1 MAAITVQGV
10 GMRSTIVT
18 LTLLTACAAEAP
30 PPETSRVVPGR
41 SARVAP
47 APVAGETPLAPE
59 SPAPESP
66 APESPVPESP
76 APTPAPPT
84 PPGQDLEPGAIVGGT
99 LLALR
104 EAPGDVVVVGDP
116 DGHRVFVVDLEARA
130 VRRTYT
136 VDGAP
141 RRLAELPDGRVLVT
155 LARGGLVVLASAA
168 ADAPDATRLDVC
180 GLPRGVAVDAAHQR
194 VLVACREGALVVL
207 DARTLREERRLTLPR
222 DLRDVVVSGD
232 TTYVTRFKTAEV
244 LVLDATLSLRTT
256 ARLPVHQGDFKLT
269 PAVAWRAVAGDHHDL
284 WVVHQQGRTDLGIE
298 QQAASMTTTQLGYGG
313 EVIVT
318 QGGPP
323 CTRPVV
329 TPALSRVG
337 PDGTVTS
344 GPVLARGTLMVDVA
358 LHDRTLVLADAGA
371 HPHSQGSPL
380 RQLALDELRMD
391 TELARSASPAT
402 CAGTFDE
409 AGDDALVEP
418 LLRQVGEGSVTAVSF
433 DRRGQPV
440 ALVGAPLTVITKRGP
455 VVVGPQE
462 FTGHGQRLFHRDAAL
477 GVACASCHPEGED
490 DGLVWNLPEPRRT
503 PALGGG
509 LLDSAPYHWLGD
521 LRDLPALYTEVFE
534 GRMGGPSLS
543 RADTEALTAWL
554 DALPSID
561 APPVV
566 DMDAVDRGARIAARS
581 ALGCDTCHFGRARQE
596 SVDVG
601 TGRAFQPPSL
611 RGLAFR
617 APYLHDGCAPTLA
630 DRFGRCATRGH
641 GVTERLT
648 SRELNDLIAYLESL

>member
-10 GMRSTIVT
+10 GMRSPIVT
-18 LTLLTACAAEAP
+18 LTLLAACAAEAP

-41 SARVAP
+41 TIVAIPTPP
-47 APVAGETPLAPE
+47 AP
-59 SPAPESP
+59 PAPESP
-66 APESPVPESP
+66 PTMPESPPTMPESS
-76 APTPAPPT
+76 PT
-84 PPGQDLEPGAIVGGT
+84 PPLGHDLEPAAIIGGT
-99 LLALR
+99 LLPLH
-104 EAPGDVVVVGDP
+104 EAPGNVVVVGDP

-136 VDGAP
+136 VDAAP

-155 LARGGLVVLASAA
+155 LARGGLLVLASAA
-168 ADAPDATRLDVC
+168 ADAPEATRLEVC

-194 VLVACREGALVVL
+194 VLIACREGALVVL

-222 DLRDVVVSGD
+222 DLRDVVVSGS

-244 LVLDATLSLRTT
+244 LVLDEALSVRAT
-256 ARLPVHQGDFKLT
+256 ARLPIQQGDFKLT
-269 PAVAWRAVAGDHHDL
+269 PAVAWRAVAGDHDDL
-284 WVVHQQGRTDLGIE
+284 WVVHQQGRTDLGLE

-313 EVIVT
+313 QVIVT

-323 CTRPVV
+323 CARPVV

-337 PDGTVTS
+337 PDGAVTT
-344 GPVLARGTLMVDVA
+344 GPVLARGTLMVDAA
-358 LHDRTLVLADAGA
+358 LHDRTLLLADAGVHA
-371 HPHSQGSPL
+371 RSQGSPL

-391 TELARSASPAT
+391 GEAARGASPAG

-409 AGDDALVEP
+409 AGDDTVVEP
-418 LLRQVGEGSVTAVSF
+418 LLRQVGEGLVTAVSF

-440 ALVGAPLTVITKRGP
+440 ALVGAPLTLITKRGP
-455 VVVGPQE
+455 VAVGPQE
-462 FTGHGQRLFHRDAAL
+462 FTGRGQRLFHQDAAL

-534 GRMGGPSLS
+534 GRMGGPPLS
-543 RADTEALTAWL
+543 RADAAALTDWL

-566 DMDAVDRGARIAARS
+566 DVDAVERGARIAARS
-581 ALGCDTCHFGRARQE
+581 SQGCQSCHFGRARQE
-596 SVDVG
+596 SMDVG
-601 TGRAFQPPSL
+601 TGRRFQPPSL

-641 GVTERLT
+641 GATEHLT
-648 SRELNDLIAYLESL
+648 ARELDDLIAYLESL

>member
-1 MAAITVQGV
+1 
-10 GMRSTIVT
+10 MRSTFVT
-18 LTLLTACAAEAP
+18 LTLLAACAAEAP

-41 SARVAP
+41 TVSFTPASPPSA
-47 APVAGETPLAPE
+47 G
-59 SPAPESP
+59 PAPESP
-66 APESPVPESP
+66 APPAPTVPESP
-76 APTPAPPT
+76 PPSPSTAPAVPP
-84 PPGQDLEPGAIVGGT
+84 PLGHDLEPAAIVGGT
-99 LLALR
+99 LLALHQ
-104 EAPGDVVVVGDP
+104 APGNVVVVGDA
-116 DGHRVFVVDLEARA
+116 DGHRVFVVDLEARS

-136 VDGAP
+136 VDAAP

-180 GLPRGVAVDAAHQR
+180 GLPRGVAVDVAHDR

-207 DARTLREERRLTLPR
+207 DARTLREERRVALPR
-222 DLRDVVVSGD
+222 DLRDVVVSGT

-244 LVLDATLSLRTT
+244 LVLDEALSLRAT
-256 ARLPVHQGDFKLT
+256 ARLPLQRGDFKLT
-269 PAVAWRAVAGDHHDL
+269 PAVAWRAVAGDHDDL
-284 WVVHQQGRTDLGIE
+284 WVVHQQGRTDLGVE
-298 QQAASMTTTQLGYGG
+298 QQAAAMTTTRLTYGG
-313 EVIVT
+313 QVIVT

-323 CTRPVV
+323 CVRPVV

-337 PDGTVTS
+337 PDGAVTT
-344 GPVLARGTLMVDVA
+344 GPVLARGTLMVDAA
-358 LHDRTLVLADAGA
+358 LHDRTLLLADAGA
-371 HPHSQGSPL
+371 HPRSQGSPL
-380 RQLALDELRMD
+380 RQLALDDLRLD
-391 TELARSASPAT
+391 GEAARSASPAD
-402 CAGTFDE
+402 CVGVVDE
-409 AGDDALVEP
+409 AGGDDTVVEP

-433 DRRGQPV
+433 DRRGQAV
-440 ALVGAPLTVITKRGP
+440 ALVGAPLAVLTRRGRID
-455 VVVGPQE
+455 VGWQE

-534 GRMGGPSLS
+534 GRMGGPPLS
-543 RADTEALTAWL
+543 RADTAALTAWL

-566 DMDAVDRGARIAARS
+566 DADAVERGARIAARS
-581 ALGCDTCHFGRARQE
+581 ALGCQNCHFGRARQE

-601 TGRAFQPPSL
+601 TGHPFQPPSL

-641 GVTERLT
+641 GTTDRL
-648 SRELNDLIAYLESL
+648 SARELDDLIAYLESL